1 MKNIININKVN
12 VYCSIHFIT
21 LACIVLLLL
30 SCNSAEKDWNN
41 AQKVNSILE
50 YQNFIRVHSSGI
62 YAEKAKIAL
71 DSLQWNKILKS
82 NNVDSLLLFIKNQK
96 YSSFLEKSKIALD
109 SNDWNITNYS
119 RDSIK
124 LQKYSGLHQ
133 NNPNSKRFKKL
144 TWEINLPLAILEN
157 AKSVI
162 IYSKGSGIIH
172 GHFAMS
178 YEGPG
183 MFGSPTPE
191 EPAIYIWR
199 DYSDDEKSQFTTLG
213 ISPGY
218 AFLKPSSD
226 KYLLLKKVDLN
237 KNDKD
242 ICAEFGVVITK

>member
-1 MKNIININKVN
+1 MKNPFYSLRIITFAVIAL
-12 VYCSIHFIT
+12 F
-21 LACIVLLLL
+21 LL
-30 SCNSAEKDWNN
+30 SCNNVENDWNN
-41 AQKVNSILE
+41 AQKANSIST
-50 YQNFIRVHSSGI
+50 YQNFIKVHSSGI
-62 YAEKAKIAL
+62 YFEKAKIAL

-82 NNVDSLLLFIKNQK
+82 NYVDSVLLFLKDQK
-96 YSSFLEKSKIALD
+96 YSKFLENSKLALD
-109 SNDWNITNYS
+109 SNEWNISYYS

-133 NNPNSKRFKKL
+133 NNPNSKKFKKL
-144 TWEINLPLAILEN
+144 TWEINWPFVKLEK
-157 AKSVI
+157 AKCVI

-183 MFGSPTPE
+183 MFGNPTPE

-199 DYSDDEKSQFTTLG
+199 DYSDDEKSQFTAIG

-226 KYLLLKKVDLN
+226 KYLFIRKVYLN

-242 ICAEFGVVITK
+242 ICAEFGVDIKN